1 MDPQNWNMS
10 QKKLDLQ
17 IFVKP
22 PDPPPPITPVCKILI
37 PITSWCCYMCYQLNT
52 HRISTAITRAQQDG
66 SIQSLR
72 FSTVPC
78 PYCSNKYCLSIALN
92 VNILHS
98 YWISTTISECIYS
111 HIYVSA
117 KKQLSCWTNR
127 EPPGKQHFGIILFLQ
142 LLQSWIIGAKKDWR
156 LIKERTSIASVNFRI
171 YDRTAIIQTYQ
182 SLMLVWKTHRS
193 YHTRLF

>member
-98 YWISTTISECIYS
+98 YWISTTISECM
-111 HIYVSA
+111 
-117 KKQLSCWTNR
+117 
-127 EPPGKQHFGIILFLQ
+127 
-142 LLQSWIIGAKKDWR
+142 LQSWIIGAKKDWR